1 MFRLEKVF
9 QNDDSGYILFSN
21 FIKSLLLLVTTYIFV
36 ILSDYFNDFFNFC
49 FDIDN
54 DNMIEGRINF
64 NYNQNG
70 CT

>member
-1 MFRLEKVF
+1 MLKINNSD
-9 QNDDSGYILFSN
+9 NDKFKCNIDVLKKYLTDYLPLN
-21 FIKSLLLLVTTYIFV
+21 TDKFV

-70 CT
+70 RT